1 MRMEIRSVD
10 NQNVVKWEKLRMK
23 KYRDEYGL
31 FIVQQR
37 HMIEEAISRGLLET
51 LLILEGTDNP
61 FDHEA
66 IIVSEKVMKKLS
78 GNVSLNDCL
87 GICRIVEPE
96 LPVGTS
102 YIILE
107 NVQDPGNVGTIIRTA
122 CSFGYDAVI
131 LTGNCASL
139 YNEKTIQS
147 TQGAL
152 FHIPVL
158 TMDFR
163 EAAERLKAMGVRL
176 FATTLSSASYLT
188 DVSKCDRYALVFGNE
203 GQGMSDEAVSLCD
216 ENIKIEMSGFE
227 SLNVAVACGICAH
240 YFKNS
245 LK

>member
-1 MRMEIRSVD
+1 MVINSTD
-10 NQNVVKWEKLRMK
+10 NQNVRKWEKLKMK

-31 FIVQQR
+31 FIVQQK
-37 HMIEEAISRGLLET
+37 HMIEEAIASGTLET
-51 LLILEGTDNP
+51 LLILEGRDNP

-66 IIVSEKVMKKLS
+66 VTVSEKVMKKLS

-87 GICRIVEPE
+87 GICRIMEPE
-96 LPVGTS
+96 LPEGSS

-122 CSFGYDAVI
+122 YSLGYDAVI
-131 LTGNCASL
+131 LSPDCASL

-158 TMDFR
+158 TR
-163 EAAERLKAMGVRL
+163 NTGETINELKKQGIRV
-176 FATTLSSASYLT
+176 FATTLSSAHYLRET
-188 DVSKCDRYALVFGNE
+188 ERCERFALVFGNE
-203 GQGMSDEAVSLCD
+203 GQGLSEETVSLCD
-216 ENIKIEMSGFE
+216 ENIKIEMANFE
-227 SLNVAVACGICAH
+227 SLNVAIACGICAY